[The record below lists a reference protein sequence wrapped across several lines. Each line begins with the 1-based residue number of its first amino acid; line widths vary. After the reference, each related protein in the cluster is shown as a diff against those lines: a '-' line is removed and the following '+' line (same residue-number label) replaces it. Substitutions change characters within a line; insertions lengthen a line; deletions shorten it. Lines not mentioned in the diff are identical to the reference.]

1 VSSIQKLGLKMTA
14 SEYALWEREQTEKHE
29 YYAGEVFSQAGGTRR
44 HSLIGS
50 NVLSEIRQLL
60 KHRDCQVHGSDVR
73 IHVEATG
80 YQAYPDVSVACPPIE
95 GFSED
100 VISNPILLVEV
111 LSPATAD
118 FDRSGKFWHYRQIPS
133 LKEYLV
139 FWQDEARAEQRTRNS
154 EGLWLLRDVVGIE
167 AVIQLASLDSP
178 LAMKDVY
185 DKVDFQVEAKQ
196 SQTSLG

>member
-1 VSSIQKLGLKMTA
+1 MTA
-14 SEYALWEREQTEKHE
+14 SQYALWEREQTEKHE

-44 HSLIGS
+44 HSLIGL
-50 NVLSEIRQLL
+50 NIARVIGNHLAN
-60 KHRDCQVHGSDVR
+60 RDCQTHGCNIR

-80 YQAYPDVSVACPPIE
+80 YQACPDVSVACPPIE

-111 LSPATAD
+111 LSPTTAD
-118 FDRSGKFWHYRQIPS
+118 FDRSVKFGHYRQIPS

-139 FWQDEARAEQRTRNS
+139 FRQDEARAEQRTRNS
-154 EGLWLLRDVVGIE
+154 EGLWLLRDIVGIE
-167 AVIQLASLDSP
+167 AVIHLASLDSP

-185 DKVDFQVEAKQ
+185 DKIDFL
-196 SQTSLG
+196 S

>member
-1 VSSIQKLGLKMTA
+1 MSSIQKLDLKMTA

-44 HSLIGS
+44 HSLKGS
-50 NVLSEIRQLL
+50 NVLSEVRQLL
-60 KHRDCQVHGSDVR
+60 KNRDCQTHGSNMR

-80 YQAYPDVSVACPPIE
+80 YQAYPYVSVACPPIE

-118 FDRSGKFWHYRQIPS
+118 FVRGVKFGHYRQIPS

-139 FWQDEARAEQRTRNS
+139 FWQDEARAEQHTRS
-154 EGLWLLRDVVGIE
+154 PEGLWLLRDIVGIE

-185 DKVDFQVEAKQ
+185 DKVDF
-196 SQTSLG
+196 

>member
-1 VSSIQKLGLKMTA
+1 MSSVPKLDLKMTA
-14 SEYALWEREQTEKHE
+14 SEYALWEREQTDKHE

-50 NVLSEIRQLL
+50 NIARVLGNHLRD
-60 KHRDCQVHGSDVR
+60 RDCQAHGSDMR

-95 GFSED
+95 GFSDD

-111 LSPATAD
+111 LSPSTAD
-118 FDRSGKFWHYRQIPS
+118 FDRGGKFGHYRQIPS

-139 FWQDEARAEQRTRNS
+139 FWQDEARVEQHTRTH
-154 EGLWLLRDVVGIE
+154 EGLWLLREVVGMDAIL
-167 AVIQLASLDSP
+167 QLPSLNVS
-178 LAMKDVY
+178 LSLKDAY
-185 DKVDFQVEAKQ
+185 DKVVFRTQVNP
-196 SQTSLG
+196 

>member
-1 VSSIQKLGLKMTA
+1 MSSIQKLDLKMTA

-60 KHRDCQVHGSDVR
+60 KNRDCQAHGSDMR

-80 YQAYPDVSVACPPIE
+80 YQAYPDVSVARPPIE
-95 GFSED
+95 GFSEG

-111 LSPATAD
+111 LSPSTAD
-118 FDRSGKFWHYRQIPS
+118 FDRGSKFGHYRQIPS

-154 EGLWLLRDVVGIE
+154 EGLWLLRDIVGIE
-167 AVIQLASLDSP
+167 AVIQLASLDSS

-185 DKVDFQVEAKQ
+185 DKVDFQV
-196 SQTSLG
+196 